1 MEMDR
6 YLEKRSIL
14 GADSMST
21 PSPKKKRKKK
31 SSERSKKDS
40 VKSGNPLSGIV
51 GALRSA
57 LDVDEVIDLDEVDEQ
72 KMSVFELTTFKDRL
86 SRLLKPR
93 NIQDGVHVSEEEP
106 VGEGSEKNDSTDEAP
121 ASYMDKSAED
131 MRRRALDGAAD
142 SSSGP
147 NGDYVPQEKVR
158 EILKKT
164 DHDVPESVQT
174 DDVDDADEKDQWEE
188 FRNDLRD
195 VITITYKIMKKV
207 PPETIKNFKKSDDFK
222 KYVGIL
228 DKYDLIRKHS
238 DSSRKEGE

>member
-14 GADSMST
+14 DADSMST
-21 PSPKKKRKKK
+21 SSPKKKRKKK
-31 SSERSKKDS
+31 SPERNKKDS

-93 NIQDGVHVSEEEP
+93 NVKDGVHVSEEEP
-106 VGEGSEKNDSTDEAP
+106 VDEEAEKNDSLEEAP
-121 ASYMDKSAED
+121 SYMDKSAED

-142 SSSGP
+142 SSSGSDE
-147 NGDYVPQEKVR
+147 DYVPQEKVR
-158 EILKKT
+158 EILKKA
-164 DHDVPESVQT
+164 DHDVSESVQT
-174 DDVDDADEKDQWEE
+174 DDVDDVDEKDQWEE